1 MWIGTDPLLL
11 NYKSTRPSFAPR
23 SPRDSNFSRDVVF
36 SRRVLGVLFVMI
48 LGLLLLVSFLVC
60 GPLLPILPSIST
72 LLTLFGICCVL
83 PLIFLS
89 GITILLFVSVM
100 FSSAYLRPFCFCMFL
115 TCILLELAMSP
126 LWIAVLAFRHFG
138 DLTLFR
144 NELRYRLALM
154 FYRYA
159 CQFDLPLWIIPVFQE
174 SSPLYRTTAKKRS
187 TYKEV
192 YHNMFNTQF
201 KVQLGRFL
209 HFTDMNLGDLRLYLN
224 YHSENLQLFTQ
235 KCLGAYLAPVR
246 S

>member
-11 NYKSTRPSFAPR
+11 NFQSTRPSFAPR
-23 SPRDSNFSRDVVF
+23 SQRDINFSRDVVF
-36 SRRVLGVLFVMI
+36 SRRVLGVFFVMI

-60 GPLLPILPSIST
+60 SHLFSFLPSIST
-72 LLTLFGICCVL
+72 LLILVGICCVF

-89 GITILLFVSVM
+89 GITILMFVSVM

-115 TCILLELAMSP
+115 TCILLELALSP
-126 LWIAVLAFRHFG
+126 LWVSVLAFRHFD

-159 CQFDLPLWIIPVFQE
+159 CLFDLPLWTIPVFQE
-174 SSPLYRTTAKKRS
+174 SSPIYRTVAKKRS

-192 YHNMFNTQF
+192 YHNMFNKKF

-209 HFTDMNLGDLRLYLN
+209 HFTDMNLVDLRTYLN